1 MKEEL
6 GNCYINTK
14 KNILG
19 FGVGKIK
26 NLTGF
31 NFNNE
36 TFLYLCNCVVGYI
49 NDCVYDS
56 IDFNKSNW
64 NENTKKYL
72 KEDALDFWND
82 ELNDVLD
89 FDEKEA
95 REFVHNFPKIVY
107 NLIKY
112 NIILFEK

>member
-19 FGVGKIK
+19 FSVGKIK

-31 NFNNE
+31 VFNNE
-36 TFLYLCNCVVGYI
+36 TFLYLCNCVAGYI

-64 NENTKKYL
+64 KENTKNYI

-89 FDEKEA
+89 FDETEA
-95 REFVHNFPKIVY
+95 RKFVHEFPKIVY
-107 NLIKY
+107 NLIK
-112 NIILFEK
+112 NDILLFER